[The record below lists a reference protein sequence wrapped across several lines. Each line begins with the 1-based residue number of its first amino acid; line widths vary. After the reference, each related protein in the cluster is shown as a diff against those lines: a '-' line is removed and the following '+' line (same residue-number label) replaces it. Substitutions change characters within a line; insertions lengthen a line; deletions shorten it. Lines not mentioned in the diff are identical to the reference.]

1 MISFNEK
8 GAGKMKSWL
17 EKVREEKKDLDY
29 KIAKLEIFMQTVPNN
44 LDISI
49 HSMYLLSEQLVI
61 MKRYSYVLGERIKE
75 GEKNGV

>member
-1 MISFNEK
+1 
-8 GAGKMKSWL
+8 MKSWL
-17 EKVREEKKDLDY
+17 ERVREEKKDLDD
-29 KIAKLEIFMQTVPNN
+29 KIVKLEIFMQTVPNN

-75 GEKNGV
+75 GEKK

>member
-1 MISFNEK
+1 
-8 GAGKMKSWL
+8 MKSWL
-17 EKVREEKKDLDY
+17 EKVREEKKDLDD

-75 GEKNGV
+75 GEKNGI

>member
-1 MISFNEK
+1 ME
-8 GAGKMKSWL
+8 SWL
-17 EKVREEKKDLDY
+17 EKVREEKNDLDD

-75 GEKNGV
+75 GEKK

>member
-1 MISFNEK
+1 
-8 GAGKMKSWL
+8 MKSWL
-17 EKVREEKKDLDY
+17 EKVREEKKDLDD

-75 GEKNGV
+75 GEKK